1 MERNAVEKQRSRNEK
16 VLRYVG
22 RPKVHG
28 AFCKPSRNFVFLSC
42 ICFTFT
48 CSRSILSVFS
58 FMDTAFP
65 HAIKS
70 TTNKEIWKMCIE
82 DIPDADDNC
91 IRLCWWT
98 MRATTPTSAPP
109 SPSTS
114 RAGCPQRCSPHL
126 IIRHQNV
133 YTHDQHSQNCFE
145 RLSPPS
151 PFASPPGRVGSNAE
165 PAWTDPSPV
174 SWSSCS
180 DWLLHRF
187 SRLALRSHQGMA

>member
-1 MERNAVEKQRSRNEK
+1 MQSASPLLTKQCSKPEKHRLKKTYFQTERNAVEKQRSRNEK
-16 VLRYVG
+16 VLSYVG

-98 MRATTPTSAPP
+98 MRATTQTSAPP

-114 RAGCPQRCSPHL
+114 RAGSPQRCLPHL
-126 IIRHQNV
+126 IIRH
-133 YTHDQHSQNCFE
+133 
-145 RLSPPS
+145 
-151 PFASPPGRVGSNAE
+151 
-165 PAWTDPSPV
+165 
-174 SWSSCS
+174 
-180 DWLLHRF
+180 LHV
-187 SRLALRSHQGMA
+187 